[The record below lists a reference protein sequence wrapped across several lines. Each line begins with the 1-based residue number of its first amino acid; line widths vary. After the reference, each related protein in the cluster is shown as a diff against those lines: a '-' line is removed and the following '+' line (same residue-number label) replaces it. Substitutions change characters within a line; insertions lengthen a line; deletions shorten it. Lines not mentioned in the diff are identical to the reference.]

1 MTTEVQPDLPFVPV
15 KGWPAWTL
23 TWRGIVM
30 EMSAGACVIP
40 VALESAL
47 PGRWYFWAIPFGAL
61 GYTLL
66 AVGATWTFK
75 SFAKSK
81 REMERGYTTMWRA
94 ATRHPE
100 LTYLSAYDF
109 GVISSPHEL
118 RPRNGTRKVVDQF
131 RTQRGTQWHAS
142 QTR

>member
-1 MTTEVQPDLPFVPV
+1 VDRNPRIDPFD
-15 KGWPAWTL
+15 GWSAWTL
-23 TWRGIVM
+23 TLRGIVM

-47 PGRWYFWAIPFGAL
+47 PGRWYYWAIPFGAL

-81 REMERGYTTMWRA
+81 TEVERGYTTMWKV

-100 LTYLSAYDF
+100 LTYLSGYDF
-109 GVISSPHEL
+109 SVISGPHEP
-118 RPRNGTRKVVDQF
+118 RPRNATRKVVGQF
-131 RTQRGTQWHAS
+131 IAQRGT
-142 QTR
+142 